1 MIAALIA
8 VLWMPLE
15 SRLAWMDYGPSVTL
29 SPMLSSVVYG
39 DDAFSR
45 WIALDELEVAL
56 DFPDDAAF
64 TAARVAIVW
73 GE

>member
-8 VLWMPLE
+8 VLMAPME
-15 SRLAWMDYGPSVTL
+15 TRLWWSETGPACTTSAYLDSVI
-29 SPMLSSVVYG
+29 YG
-39 DDAFSR
+39 DGWASQ
-45 WIALDELEVAL
+45 WLAVDELEAAL
-56 DFPDDAAF
+56 GFPDDAAF